1 MNRLIAD
8 WLWRMAL
15 LGALCWIGWELHG
28 VREDMVQPVDDQ
40 ATTAAAPDDVQNSL
54 DDLRDGVARL
64 NAKVDAM
71 MMAMMQLKQ

>member
-28 VREDMVQPVDDQ
+28 LREDMMQPVDDQ

-54 DDLRDGVARL
+54 DDLRDGVATL

-71 MMAMMQLKQ
+71 MLAMMQLKQ

>member
-28 VREDMVQPVDDQ
+28 LREDMVQPVDDQ

-54 DDLRDGVARL
+54 DDLRDGVATL

-71 MMAMMQLKQ
+71 MLAMMQLKQ

>member
-28 VREDMVQPVDDQ
+28 LREDMVQPVEDQ
-40 ATTAAAPDDVQNSL
+40 ATTAAAPDEVQNSL
-54 DDLRDGVARL
+54 DDLRDGVATL

>member
-15 LGALCWIGWELHG
+15 LGALGWIGWELHG
-28 VREDMVQPVDDQ
+28 FREDMVQPVEDQ

-54 DDLRDGVARL
+54 DDLRDGVATL

-71 MMAMMQLKQ
+71 MIAMMQLKQ

>member
-28 VREDMVQPVDDQ
+28 LREDMVQPVDDQ

-54 DDLRDGVARL
+54 DDLRDGVATL

-71 MMAMMQLKQ
+71 MMAMMQLRQ

>member
-15 LGALCWIGWELHG
+15 LGALCWIGRELHG
-28 VREDMVQPVDDQ
+28 LRDDMAQPVDDQ
-40 ATTAAAPDDVQNSL
+40 ATTATAPDDVQNSL
-54 DDLRDGVARL
+54 DDLRDGVATL

-71 MMAMMQLKQ
+71 MMAMMQLRQ

>member
-28 VREDMVQPVDDQ
+28 LREDMMQPVDDQ
-40 ATTAAAPDDVQNSL
+40 ATTATAPDDVQNSL
-54 DDLRDGVARL
+54 DDLRDGVATL

>member
-28 VREDMVQPVDDQ
+28 FREDMVQPVDDQ
-40 ATTAAAPDDVQNSL
+40 ATTAAAPDDMQNSL
-54 DDLRDGVARL
+54 DDLRDGVATL

>member
-1 MNRLIAD
+1 MNRSIAD

-28 VREDMVQPVDDQ
+28 LREDMVQPVEDQ

-54 DDLRDGVARL
+54 DDLRDGVATL

-71 MMAMMQLKQ
+71 MMAMMQMRQ

>member
-28 VREDMVQPVDDQ
+28 LREDMVQPVDDQ

-54 DDLRDGVARL
+54 DDLRDGVATL

>member
-28 VREDMVQPVDDQ
+28 LREDMVQPVEDQ

-54 DDLRDGVARL
+54 DDLRDGVATL

>member
-28 VREDMVQPVDDQ
+28 LREAMVQPVDDQ

-54 DDLRDGVARL
+54 DDLRDGVATL

>member
-28 VREDMVQPVDDQ
+28 LREDMAQPVDDQ

-54 DDLRDGVARL
+54 DDLRDGVVTL

-71 MMAMMQLKQ
+71 MMAMMQMRQ

>member
-28 VREDMVQPVDDQ
+28 LREDMVQPVDDQ

-54 DDLRDGVARL
+54 DDLRDGVATL

-71 MMAMMQLKQ
+71 MMAMMQMRQ